1 MSRVVVVGYC
11 ASGKSSVVAALQK
24 QGVDAEAVAQEH
36 SVIRELWNHYR
47 PEELI
52 FLDVTL
58 EQIRAR
64 RCNPAWPE
72 WIFDLQTKRLNGAR
86 ERADLVVNTD
96 ELDLES
102 VVQRVLKF
110 LEANDS

>member
-11 ASGKSSVVAALQK
+11 ASGKSSVVTALQK

-47 PEELI
+47 PEKLI

-64 RCNPAWPE
+64 RRNPAWPD
-72 WIFDLQTKRLNGAR
+72 WIYDLQTERLNGAR
-86 ERADLVVNTD
+86 ERADLVVNTA
-96 ELDLES
+96 ELDLDS
-102 VVQRVLKF
+102 VVQLVLNY
-110 LEANDS
+110 LEAND